1 MRTIT
6 VKGIG
11 AVSVKPDLIVLRL
24 SMETAEYEYDAAM
37 KAAAEKIDFLNK
49 ALEAAGFE
57 KKSALRLLNTLFVA
71 NYEGKSFATLDM
83 AAINLHTGICEIM
96 KNGAATTFVK
106 REGGVEMIAS
116 SALPVGVDLQAEPD
130 VAVVQLQEGDMVIMV
145 SDGVLDSFYERNIES
160 DSQEEMATLID
171 RLYCKNANDMANQI
185 LMNTLAHST
194 KEASDD
200 MSVLVAGIWNKV

>member
-57 KKSALRLLNTLFVA
+57 KKSAKTADFRVRADYDRLKGFHL
-71 NYEGKSFATLDM
+71 YPGCSR
-83 AAINLHTGICEIM
+83 AIIRPE
-96 KNGAATTFVK
+96 FVK
-106 REGGVEMIAS
+106 
-116 SALPVGVDLQAEPD
+116 
-130 VAVVQLQEGDMVIMV
+130 AVRYGTDE
-145 SDGVLDSFYERNIES
+145 
-160 DSQEEMATLID
+160 T
-171 RLYCKNANDMANQI
+171 
-185 LMNTLAHST
+185 T
-194 KEASDD
+194 KRTE
-200 MSVLVAGIWNKV
+200 K